1 KGNGCQVHHSVRL
14 HLLHHF
20 LYRSCVH
27 QIGAPILYI
36 LRLVRPCAPNVPA
49 MSLQLSSNILARE
62 AFDASYQ
69 RAFHTPS
76 PSERETPLV
85 TADVCFHH
93 HLAELFQRCLRL
105 PSQFALCFGWVTNE
119 QIDLGGA
126 VELRVH
132 ANQSTPGF
140 TIDTDLVLFLTF
152 PMKVEASRCASH
164 SKVGRA
170 SC

>member
-1 KGNGCQVHHSVRL
+1 
-14 HLLHHF
+14 
-20 LYRSCVH
+20 
-27 QIGAPILYI
+27 
-36 LRLVRPCAPNVPA
+36 

-76 PSERETPLV
+76 PSERETHFV

-93 HLAELFQRCLRL
+93 HLAELFQRRLRL
-105 PSQFALCFGWVTNE
+105 PSQFALCLGWVTDE

-132 ANQSTPGF
+132 SNQSTPGL

-152 PMKVEASRCASH
+152 PLKVKASRCASH
-164 SKVGRA
+164 SYEVTHCGGAVGSKHVRIGLVCLQHTPHA
-170 SC
+170 FRVFLRVAPVTLSV